1 MKDKKLAIIQSS
13 FDLFLSQGYHA
24 TSIQDILNK
33 SNVSKGTFY
42 NYFESKSS
50 LLQQTLLYREERIQ
64 YQRDLLLDGDN
75 VGDRHIFIQQIEV
88 TFLNKGTINMSE
100 LMDDAAVSDDSN
112 LIKFMKELRNSF
124 IEWLYKRLHQ
134 IYGVKYESYIAE
146 MTLVFAG
153 ILQNLFHFSPLINN
167 KSNDYSRLI
176 EYSLTSAE
184 TIIANKTQGE
194 KAMVTNEAFEQNFEI
209 ALQTDSL
216 FSEFAMHTNSLKK
229 AIERLYGDEP
239 QISNLQYDL
248 VAFVQQEIVAEQPN
262 RALILS
268 TITTFNSFDKL
279 HSSNELDDFL
289 QTMQNLGYEIF

>member
-13 FDLFLSQGYHA
+13 FELFLSQGYHA

-75 VGDRHIFIQQIEV
+75 EGDRHIFIKQIEV

-100 LMDDAAVSDDSN
+100 LMDDAAVSDDSS
-112 LIKFMKELRNSF
+112 LIKFMKDLRNSF

-134 IYGVKYESYIAE
+134 VYGEKYEAYIAE
-146 MTLVFAG
+146 MTLIFAG
-153 ILQNLFHFSPLINN
+153 ILQNLFHFSPLMNN
-167 KSNDYSRLI
+167 KSNDYLKLI
-176 EYSLTSAE
+176 EYSLTSTE
-184 TIIANKTQGE
+184 TIIASKEKGE
-194 KAMVTNEAFEQNFEI
+194 DALITNEAFEQNFSI
-209 ALQTDSL
+209 AMQPDSL
-216 FSEFAMHTNSLKK
+216 FSEFAIHTNSLKK
-229 AIERLYGDEP
+229 AIERLYGDES
-239 QISNLQYDL
+239 QISELLYEL
-248 VAFVQQEIVAEQPN
+248 VAFVQQEIVAVQPN

-268 TITTFNSFDKL
+268 AMTTFNSFDKL
-279 HSSNELDDFL
+279 HSSIELADFL
-289 QTMQNLGYEIF
+289 QTMQNLGYEMF